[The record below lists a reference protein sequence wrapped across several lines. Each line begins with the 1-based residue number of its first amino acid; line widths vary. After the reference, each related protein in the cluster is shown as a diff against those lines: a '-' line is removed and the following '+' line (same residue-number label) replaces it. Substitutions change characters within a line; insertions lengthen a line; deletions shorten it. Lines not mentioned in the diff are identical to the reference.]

1 MTAHLSL
8 KTALTASLLA
18 FATLA
23 LPSQA
28 TTVYKSIGNY
38 GEVKY
43 SQTPP
48 PVGTKYEVIE
58 IRSNGGGT
66 VDRGEYDGKVDANQ
80 EAPPSA
86 EEQRIAQ
93 LEAQMKEQEE
103 RQLAERCQNLRNQMT
118 NLNAG
123 GRVYEMDEN
132 GERKYLDSREMQ
144 LKKEQIQEAM
154 SQYCSGNGQ
163 AT

>member
-1 MTAHLSL
+1 
-8 KTALTASLLA
+8 
-18 FATLA
+18 
-23 LPSQA
+23 
-28 TTVYKSIGNY
+28 
-38 GEVKY
+38 
-43 SQTPP
+43 
-48 PVGTKYEVIE
+48 
-58 IRSNGGGT
+58 
-66 VDRGEYDGKVDANQ
+66 
-80 EAPPSA
+80 
-86 EEQRIAQ
+86 
-93 LEAQMKEQEE
+93 MKEQEE